1 MLFFQHPCNCLYL
14 VFVLCLFLYSNVVC
28 FFFLM
33 IRRPPISTRTDT
45 LSPYTTL
52 FRSEV
57 RIAAG
62 QQARRHRCA
71 DLIAAGVTRVAVRAR
86 LRRGAGIRRERRRE
100 LMTMTALPTDKKSDG
115 EADETPKS
123 SKKKT
128 LIIALVVLLALGGGA
143 WQFFLKPAPS
153 EPAPGEVL
161 PLTAIQVN
169 LAGGHYLRI
178 GLALQLVEGAEEADG
193 SKEIGRASCRERVC
207 QYV

>member
-1 MLFFQHPCNCLYL
+1 
-14 VFVLCLFLYSNVVC
+14 
-28 FFFLM
+28 
-33 IRRPPISTRTDT
+33 
-45 LSPYTTL
+45 
-52 FRSEV
+52 
-57 RIAAG
+57 
-62 QQARRHRCA
+62 
-71 DLIAAGVTRVAVRAR
+71 
-86 LRRGAGIRRERRRE
+86 
-100 LMTMTALPTDKKSDG
+100 MTMTALPTDKKSDG

-193 SKEIGRASCRERVC
+193 SKALDAAIEIFSGQKVSTVTDPEERDKLKDELTEAVREAYHEEVLEVYYTDFVT
-207 QYV
+207 Q